1 MWYQPHTH
9 GINLILMISTLHA
22 RAPLAR
28 SGHWMSAMKIS
39 QYLLWRKRSKIGNW
53 PITQLFP
60 STPLVSHFLPR
71 SKRLDFFYRCH
82 PSHKY
87 VIILSNHFFKLSN
100 SSELWSG
107 NWWGKNPNTFLRQMM
122 AAFFH
127 GLLFHISTTVWWF
140 VQDLE
145 IRI

>member
-22 RAPLAR
+22 RVPLAR

-39 QYLLWRKRSKIGNW
+39 QYLLWRKRSEIGNW

-60 STPLVSHFLPR
+60 STPLASHFLPR
-71 SKRLDFFYRCH
+71 SKRLDFFYSCQ

-107 NWWGKNPNTFLRQMM
+107 NWWGKKSQHLSEANDGGFLSRPS
-122 AAFFH
+122 
-127 GLLFHISTTVWWF
+127 ISH
-140 VQDLE
+140 LHNCLM
-145 IRI
+145 IRAGFGN